1 MSKRNYYCLVA
12 GLPDI
17 IPDDKK
23 LHYSSVELRKYLKN
37 ELHPS
42 DFELVKLFYLPWDN
56 NNLLELL
63 FSKEA
68 EWDERGNY
76 TKDFFE
82 PFTDK
87 KQLESLNFSLLPD
100 YISDFIKSY
109 HNSEEKISKSEAIKE
124 LTRGWYDLMLS
135 SGNDFVIKVTEYKKR
150 MGNIML
156 ALNGR
161 KHEIP
166 YEDAIIGDDELARA
180 LKRSRARDF
189 GISDE
194 NIDIENIIQM
204 FEIENILDREMQF
217 DNHFWKFLDEN
228 TFFNYFSIEKI
239 LAFLLKLFI
248 TERWFVLD
256 KEKGQQIF
264 NQFLEKLKT
273 NFEFPEEFA
282 ITYGKRK

>member
-63 FSKEA
+63 FSKDA

-135 SGNDFVIKVTEYKKR
+135 SGNDFVTKVTNYKIQ

-161 KHEIP
+161 KHDIP
-166 YEDAIIGDDELARA
+166 YEDSIIGDDELARA

-189 GISDE
+189 GITDE

-264 NQFLEKLKT
+264 NQFLDKLKS